1 MTRRELLTGVF
12 VLAGGAW
19 LVPTA
24 VSAQQPPAG
33 ERRGGRR
40 GREGREGRA
49 GGGA

>member
-19 LVPTA
+19 SVPTA
-24 VSAQQPPAG
+24 VSAQPPAG